1 MQSIE
6 IFIDEKDR
14 RVMKKSVLATIM
26 AGTMV
31 LGMTACGTKPT
42 ETTAEPTTTT
52 TAQETTAETT
62 TEETTEETTAASE
75 YPVLSLSGGGRD
87 LITDVKVTNITYRVV
102 NVDDYYDASTAE
114 SLKSL
119 GITETPVYEAK
130 ADQDIV
136 ITFNCNEGLVIGSLD
151 DTQSLKVKD
160 GCTLTR
166 EGNAYTLNIPAKTF
180 SAGDTCFIIL
190 QTEDYATNETGDLIS
205 GKVITTNFGII

>member
-62 TEETTEETTAASE
+62 TAETTEETTAAQPE
-75 YPVLSLSGGGRD
+75 RPALAFAGPDRNMVTN
-87 LITDVKVTNITYRVV
+87 IQVTNITHRE
-102 NVDDYYDASTAE
+102 VDGKEYFGDDPAFEGLTV
-114 SLKSL
+114 
-119 GITETPVYEAK
+119 PVYEAK

-136 ITFNCNEGLVIGSLD
+136 ITFDCNESLVLRQVDNSYSD
-151 DTQSLKVKD
+151 KVKD
-160 GCTLTR
+160 GCTLAKD
-166 EGNAYTLNIPAKTF
+166 GNTYTLTILANTF
-180 SAGDTCFIIL
+180 SAGDTCIIML
-190 QTEDYATNETGDLIS
+190 QTEDAEWDAEGNPLKGSSVTATFNLI
-205 GKVITTNFGII
+205 